1 MSYTVG
7 AMDTSSRT
15 LDPSMGELLVD
26 TKAAG
31 PAARLGHDLTIVLEE
46 WIAEVSWAEGRPVA
60 VSVVVQSA
68 SLSVLRGHG
77 GVKSLSGAEKALVRS
92 NALRA
97 LDVKRHPTIEY
108 RSDEI
113 VTTDA
118 GYRLVG
124 SLAIH
129 GKIRPRAIDLEVTD
143 LGDTWRLTC
152 DSVVRQSEFGVTPY
166 SLMMGSLRVADDVTV
181 SFTATLPKT

>member
-1 MSYTVG
+1 
-7 AMDTSSRT
+7 MDTSSRT
-15 LDPSMGELLVD
+15 LDPSMGELRVG
-26 TKAAG
+26 TKAEG
-31 PAARLGHDLTIVLEE
+31 PAARLGHDLTLVMDE
-46 WIAEVSWAEGRPVA
+46 WIAEVSWVDGRPSA
-60 VSVVVQSA
+60 VILTVQSA
-68 SLSVLRGHG
+68 SLSVLRGDG

-97 LDVKRHPTIEY
+97 LDVRRHPTIGY

-113 VTTDA
+113 VATDG
-118 GYRLVG
+118 GYRLAG

-129 GKIRPRAIDLEVTD
+129 GKTYPRAIDLQVTD

-181 SFTATLPKT
+181 SFSANLAKE